1 VADLSLT
8 LAMAR
13 EVGNSLL
20 TDSLLA
26 ESNRHLNQMYG
37 LLESMDDGVMAWN
50 EQGIL
55 QFLNPQAARLLH
67 LDAQACQGKNIN
79 DLVTL
84 PALLRRATKQARSSA
99 TPKSRSKASTSLSM
113 RSSR

>member
-1 VADLSLT
+1 LCCLVEHECVSDLSLT
-8 LAMAR
+8 LAIAR

-50 EQGIL
+50 EQGVL
-55 QFLNPQAARLLH
+55 QFLNAR
-67 LDAQACQGKNIN
+67 
-79 DLVTL
+79 
-84 PALLRRATKQARSSA
+84 RRCFCI
-99 TPKSRSKASTSLSM
+99 SM
-113 RSSR
+113 RRPARGKTFTICSISPCCCAGRSNMPAV

>member
-1 VADLSLT
+1 MLSGRAPVQRRPLPD
-8 LAMAR
+8 AGIAR

-50 EQGIL
+50 EQGVL
-55 QFLNPQAARLLH
+55 QFLNVQAARLLH
-67 LDAQACQGKNIN
+67 LDAQASRGKIS
-79 DLVTL
+79 
-84 PALLRRATKQARSSA
+84 PIW
-99 TPKSRSKASTSLSM
+99 
-113 RSSR
+113 

>member
-55 QFLNPQAARLLH
+55 QFLNP
-67 LDAQACQGKNIN
+67 
-79 DLVTL
+79 
-84 PALLRRATKQARSSA
+84 RRRGYYT
-99 TPKSRSKASTSLSM
+99 SM
-113 RSSR
+113 RRRVREKY

>member
-67 LDAQACQGKNIN
+67 LDAQACQGKI
-79 DLVTL
+79 LTIW
-84 PALLRRATKQARSSA
+84 
-99 TPKSRSKASTSLSM
+99 
-113 RSSR
+113 

>member
-1 VADLSLT
+1 VEHQSSADLSLT
-8 LAMAR
+8 LAIAR

-50 EQGIL
+50 EQGVAVS
-55 QFLNPQAARLLH
+55 QCSGGETAA
-67 LDAQACQGKNIN
+67 
-79 DLVTL
+79 
-84 PALLRRATKQARSSA
+84 S
-99 TPKSRSKASTSLSM
+99 
-113 RSSR
+113 